1 RPGAIARASVIYAD
15 PRLRLGSGSEASMR
29 RSLDETNVMARRAK
43 PARQTV
49 PSWDRRFALLYRAAL
64 SLPFPYP
71 RRCRIALLAENGSA
85 NVAAV
90 LHRDG
95 GEGKRGMT
103 ARVAPRVRGW
113 RSRARRRSRDNDR
126 RRSRGARLQARA
138 TGSGVAAT
146 AAWRP
151 RRCAGR
157 ARRGRHARTRRSSSG
172 APAE

>member
-1 RPGAIARASVIYAD
+1 
-15 PRLRLGSGSEASMR
+15 MR
-29 RSLDETNVMARRAK
+29 RSLDETNVMARPAK

-103 ARVAPRVRGW
+103 ARVAPRLREAACERQPHMMPGRLRRPRHDVRLIHAPPHPHMV
-113 RSRARRRSRDNDR
+113 SRCYPTRPA
-126 RRSRGARLQARA
+126 ARA
-138 TGSGVAAT
+138 
-146 AAWRP
+146 P
-151 RRCAGR
+151 L
-157 ARRGRHARTRRSSSG
+157 SSG
-172 APAE
+172 AESARSIARYSETGTSTDLR